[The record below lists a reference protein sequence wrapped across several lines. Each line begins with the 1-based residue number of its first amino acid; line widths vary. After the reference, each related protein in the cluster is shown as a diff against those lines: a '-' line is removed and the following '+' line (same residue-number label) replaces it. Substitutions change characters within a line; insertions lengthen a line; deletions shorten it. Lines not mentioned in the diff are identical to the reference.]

1 MFGLITGSVAVISG
15 LGIMGAMHHI
25 NKKLDK
31 EDSELAKEHKLSAKA
46 GLIGVAIGAVL
57 IGVSCVYAQDIGEA
71 VVLRNFGG
79 SLAGHTVEA
88 GFHVKAPWQD
98 VTAWD
103 IRNRLINLY
112 RDNEY
117 AYDNGSYS
125 GSTVTINDSSGTKAD
140 VDVQVIYS
148 INPDMVEQL
157 YAEYG
162 TQEAYVS
169 SYVSNDV
176 RQTVRDSAG
185 NFTTLELLTNRDEF
199 AKAIQDTLS
208 DRWTDSGV
216 IVESV
221 QVQDVRYDQS
231 ITDAYAKA
239 QSAQVAQQEAQN
251 RQETAKVEA
260 ETKKIEAQGEADSN
274 AILTQSLTP
283 EVLQQ
288 RYIDALKEIGKS
300 GNLVVVPEGS
310 QPIVGSN
317 VNATDNN

>member
-1 MFGLITGSVAVISG
+1 MFGLIVGSVAVVAG
-15 LGIMGAMHHI
+15 LGTMGVIHHM
-25 NKKLDK
+25 NKKIDNNG
-31 EDSELAKEHKLSAKA
+31 SEYAKKHKVSPMV
-46 GLIGVAIGAVL
+46 GMIGVALGVVL

-71 VVLRNFGG
+71 VILRNFGG

-88 GFHVKAPWQD
+88 GFHVKTPWQD
-98 VTAWD
+98 VTTWD

-148 INPDMVEQL
+148 INPDMVERL

-208 DRWTDSGV
+208 DRWEDSGV

-251 RQETAKVEA
+251 EQETAKVKA
-260 ETKKIEAQGEADSN
+260 ETKKIEAQGEADAN
-274 AILTQSLTP
+274 AVLTQSLTP

-317 VNATDNN
+317 VNATGDN